1 MSDEKIQHLL
11 DILQAE
17 ENNDIGT
24 MINHF
29 ELITNSLMT
38 LTQSLFE
45 YKETV
50 KYHQKEIESKFFRFG
65 FANFSLINL
74 IKGNEFYINDSHLKI
89 IDIFSLNSITRMQI
103 ESYLIIYYLFFDD
116 VDELTLN
123 FRYDIYKLHGLIKQL
138 NFEIKTDIPEK
149 EIQLKKMQDE
159 KENTI
164 LSIKD
169 SDIYLNSNPKEKDS
183 YLNPKFAKL
192 IKSEILFEKS
202 GINNIGINKIWQLY
216 SNHAHSEHI
225 GDRQYNSYRM
235 NDFKESNASLIIN
248 INTMLSARLIIFLTS
263 TFSSI
268 KSKYEELSEKERTHI
283 EMWSKIGNN

>member
-1 MSDEKIQHLL
+1 MNDEKIEHLL
-11 DILQAE
+11 ELLQAE
-17 ENNDIGT
+17 ENNDINT
-24 MINHF
+24 MISHF

-38 LTQSLFE
+38 LAQSLFE
-45 YKETV
+45 NKETI

-74 IKGNEFYINDSHLKI
+74 MKGNEFSINNSQLKI
-89 IDIFSLNSITRMQI
+89 VDIFSLNSITRMQI
-103 ESYLIIYYLFFDD
+103 ESFLIIYYLFFDN
-116 VDELTLN
+116 VDELTFN

-149 EIQLKKMQDE
+149 EIQLKKMEDE
-159 KENTI
+159 KVKTI

-169 SDIYLNSNPKEKDS
+169 SNIYINANQKEKDTF
-183 YLNPKFAKL
+183 LNPKFAKL

-248 INTMLSARLIIFLTS
+248 INTMLSARLIIFLINS
-263 TFSSI
+263 FSSI
-268 KSKYEELSEKERTHI
+268 RTKYIEISEKERTHI
-283 EMWSKIGNN
+283 EMWGKIGNN